1 MTRLRELFDEA
12 AGTPPPHTLSADT
25 VYAAGRRRRTL
36 VTAARSALAVV
47 TVAAVA
53 GAAYGAVR
61 VAGAAHVA
69 NGDTRTSV
77 ASLAVDGDHMYAL
90 VRDCVAPSPTRD
102 PVDPGSE
109 PPGPPPRSAGPPS
122 QPPPSGSPSDQPP
135 PSGDPSEPPASGN
148 PVPPGSA
155 DPSTPPEPPDEI
167 NPGPSGG
174 PASCRAR
181 LLGSDDAGRTW
192 KVRSDAPGMDWIAAP
207 RHGVLVG
214 GRDSDRFVPGQ
225 RVSADG
231 GRTWRTVTLTGDT
244 VPAVPAG
251 AYVDRILVGPEQKV
265 VAVDPRTGRA
275 TPLASQPGFSVICV
289 EANPAHSLLVAT
301 GLADE
306 KTTQSAKLGVSRDG
320 GRTWSTHP
328 MPGDRVFEPP
338 STVDGTTLYQIG
350 SGPVAA
356 AENVAGAN
364 QEPVRFHLISVST
377 DGGATW
383 IGRDVT
389 DGYYV
394 RTGFVTADGAHV
406 VVATGPR
413 GDVAFWVSRDKGA
426 TYQRQNKLPGLPASY
441 ETMYEIVPATGA
453 YVARA
458 DGSLTFYRSTDG
470 WNWRKVTVH

>member
-12 AGTPPPHTLSADT
+12 AGTPPPHTLNADT

-36 VTAARSALAVV
+36 ATAARSALAVV

-69 NGDTRTSV
+69 NGGNRTSV

-90 VRDCVAPSPTRD
+90 MRDCAVPTPTHEPTGGPTVPPPTR
-102 PVDPGSE
+102 
-109 PPGPPPRSAGPPS
+109 PGPSGTP
-122 QPPPSGSPSDQPP
+122 PPPSGGPSDQPG
-135 PSGDPSEPPASGN
+135 SGYPAPPA
-148 PVPPGSA
+148 SA

-174 PASCRAR
+174 PTSCRAR

-192 KVRSDAPGMDWIAAP
+192 KLRTDSPGMDWIAAP

-214 GRDSDRFVPGQ
+214 GRDRDREQPGQ
-225 RVSADG
+225 RVSTDG
-231 GRTWRTVTLTGDT
+231 GRTWRTVRLAGEP

-251 AYVDRILVGPEQKV
+251 SYVDLMRLGDTGKL

-275 TPLASQPGFSVICV
+275 APLASQPGITPSCV
-289 EANPAHSLLVAT
+289 EADPTHTLLVASGYVLGFDRT
-301 GLADE
+301 ARLA
-306 KTTQSAKLGVSRDG
+306 VSRDG

-328 MPGDRVFEPP
+328 MPNGNYFEPP
-338 STVDGTTLYQIG
+338 STADGTTLYQIG
-350 SGPVAA
+350 PMPVTF
-356 AENVAGAN
+356 AGGT
-364 QEPVRFHLISVST
+364 QEPVRFKPISVSA

-383 IGRDVT
+383 VGREVP

-394 RTGFVTADGAHV
+394 RTGFLAADGAHV
-406 VVATGPR
+406 AVSTGPR
-413 GDVAFWVSRDKGA
+413 GDVVFWVSRDKGA
-426 TYQRQNKLPGLPASY
+426 TYQRQDSLPGLPANY
-441 ETMYEIVPATGA
+441 EMRYQTVPATGA
-453 YVARA
+453 YVAWA
-458 DGSLTFYRSTDG
+458 DGSLTFHRSTDG
-470 WNWRKVTVH
+470 WNWTKVTVH

>member
-1 MTRLRELFDEA
+1 MTRLRDLFDEA

-25 VYAAGRRRRTL
+25 VYAAGMRRRTL

-251 AYVDRILVGPEQKV
+251 AYVDRIPVGPEQKV

-320 GRTWSTHP
+320 GRSHDP
-328 MPGDRVFEPP
+328 AGV
-338 STVDGTTLYQIG
+338 
-350 SGPVAA
+350 
-356 AENVAGAN
+356 VAGAVV
-364 QEPVRFHLISVST
+364 PRLLIVEGLRPHDLAGRLLQRVEVTSLGADEDHST
-377 DGGATW
+377 GHGGAGAEPA
-383 IGRDVT
+383 GRLVSR
-389 DGYYV
+389 G
-394 RTGFVTADGAHV
+394 RLLLER
-406 VVATGPR
+406 PR
-413 GDVAFWVSRDKGA
+413 GREAPGIGQRD
-426 TYQRQNKLPGLPASY
+426 RRWPGRRRR
-441 ETMYEIVPATGA
+441 M
-453 YVARA
+453 ARREQI
-458 DGSLTFYRSTDG
+458 GGPVLTRRSQG
-470 WNWRKVTVH
+470 HAPVCGRRL